1 MPAKLSLDPETE
13 EVLKWVFRGKIK
25 PRCGSLEKAHLSLF
39 YRYRPVKPGYAREY
53 PALKVSCHG
62 KSFVIHV
69 SQSVMSDLPYL
80 RRAYRLKKLTEN
92 LEEVLRKLRSLD
104 LSVQDDVLEQA
115 TRLYKV
121 LKELETEKKRVER
134 LLRDALKSQTLSTSV
149 KVQVEEV
156 LKSTTSSG

>member
-39 YRYRPVKPGYAREY
+39 YRPVKPGYAREY

-69 SQSVMSDLPYL
+69 SQSVMNDLPYL

-92 LEEVLRKLRSLD
+92 SEEVLRKLRSLD
-104 LSVQDDVLEQA
+104 LSMQDDILEQA
-115 TRLYKV
+115 VKLYKV
-121 LKELETEKKRVER
+121 LKELEIEKER
-134 LLRDALKSQTLSTSV
+134 IERFLMDALNSQTISSSV
-149 KVQVEEV
+149 KAQIEET
-156 LKSTTSSG
+156 LKWK